1 MPSSVDTSAIIEK
14 FEEFFSEPALKKEF
28 TELKSRWPD
37 KKSFNFSFKA
47 LEAFDP
53 DLADELTEHP
63 DRVLK
68 AARDTIFEMVG
79 TDFVKKQEEFD
90 PHIRVGEVPDSGM
103 LIQAV
108 GAEHINKLLAF
119 QGVITKRGE
128 MRPRVKMAVYRCMRC
143 DNIITIPMI
152 KGTVVPEICEQCR
165 KRALELDENASYF
178 VNLQRSEAQEL
189 LERVRGGTP
198 AAHLELMLE
207 DDLVNTIIPGDTVDI
222 IGIVRIRE
230 IPKGKGQG
238 MPIFAKYVEVV
249 SMKNIQREFEE
260 VKLSKDDIKDIINFA
275 KRKDSFEQIVKS
287 ISPSIYGYKEVKEA
301 LALQLFGGTPE
312 KTLPEGGKLR
322 SDIHILLIGD
332 PGSAKTRLLQ
342 YIAELAPK
350 SIYVSGKSV
359 TSVGLTA
366 SAERDELGE
375 GWTLKAGALVL
386 ASGGLGCIDEFGQIE
401 KNEQSALLEVME
413 SQTVSIA
420 KAGIVARFKART
432 SILAAA
438 NPRFGRFDPNQL
450 PVEQFDI
457 APTIISRFDLIF
469 PIKDVLDA
477 EKDRKLAKYMLA
489 SHRDAALKRV
499 PEADEYKTLSVE
511 FLRKYIA
518 YARKNVKPILS
529 PEASEKIENYYA
541 ELRKLGESQ
550 KAVAITPRQIE
561 GLVRLSE
568 ASAKARLSTQVELE
582 DSERAIRLT
591 DFVLRQ
597 IAFDKTTGTIDI
609 DIISSGQPRSRA
621 EQYYDIVGIIRDI
634 TKRSENVTREEVIVE
649 SRRIGVDEITAR
661 RFIDEMLKKGELYE
675 PKPGYLKFVQQRQD

>member
-1 MPSSVDTSAIIEK
+1 MPPSVDVSAIIEK
-14 FEEFFSEPALKKEF
+14 FEEFFNSEPATKKEF
-28 TELKSRWPD
+28 AELKSKWPE
-37 KKSFNFSFKA
+37 KKSFFFSFKS
-47 LEAFDP
+47 LEQFDP
-53 DLADELTEHP
+53 DLADELMEHP
-63 DRVLK
+63 DRILG
-68 AARDTIFEMVG
+68 AARDALIEMAG
-79 TDFVKKQEEFD
+79 TELTKKGFD
-90 PHIRVGEVPDSGM
+90 PHIRIEELPDSGV

-108 GAEHINKLLAF
+108 GAAHINKLLAF
-119 QGVITKRGE
+119 QGVITKRAE
-128 MRPRVKMAVYRCMRC
+128 MRPRVKIAVYRCARC
-143 DNIITIPMI
+143 DNVYKIPME
-152 KGTVVPEICEQCR
+152 KGTLVPEMCEQCR
-165 KRALELDENASYF
+165 KRALELDEDASYF

-189 LERVRGGTP
+189 LERVRGGAP

-207 DDLVNTIIPGDTVDI
+207 DDLVNKVIPGDTIDI
-222 IGIVRIRE
+222 IGIVRIRQ
-230 IPKGKGQG
+230 IPKVKGQG
-238 MPIFAKYVEVV
+238 MPVFAKYVEVV
-249 SMKNIQREFEE
+249 SLKSIQREFEE
-260 VKLSKDDIKDIINFA
+260 VELSKEDIKEILSFA

-301 LALQLFGGTPE
+301 LALQLFGGTTD
-312 KTLPEGGKLR
+312 KTLPEGGRLR

-332 PGSAKTRLLQ
+332 PGAAKTRLLQ

-359 TSVGLTA
+359 TAVGLTA

-401 KNEQSALLEVME
+401 KNEQAALLEVME

-420 KAGIVARFKART
+420 KAGIVAKFRART
-432 SILAAA
+432 AILAAA

-457 APTIISRFDLIF
+457 QPTILSRFDLIF

-499 PEADEYKTLSVE
+499 PEADEYKTLSAG

-518 YARKNVKPILS
+518 YARKTVKPILS
-529 PEASEKIENYYA
+529 PEAAEKIENYYA

-568 ASAKARLSTQVELE
+568 ASAKARLSSQVEIE

-621 EQYYDIVGIIRDI
+621 EQYYDIVGIIRDL
-634 TKRSENVTREEVIVE
+634 TKKSESVSREEVMAE
-649 SRRIGVDEITAR
+649 ARRLGVDEPTTR
-661 RFIDEMLKKGELYE
+661 RFIDEMLRKGELYE
-675 PKPGYLKFVQQRQD
+675 PKPGQIKLVQKQEG